1 MLMVTV
7 CSSIQSLGV
16 SLRPAA
22 GPGPRHRLG
31 EVHHLHGV
39 LVHRHRPRHRLR
51 AAVLRPA
58 RDVGLGTLCKQ
69 TKFIKGVQL
78 LHYIIVVCACLNV
91 SHPLH
96 CPTPSPRG
104 GSGT

>member
-1 MLMVTV
+1 MVTV

-22 GPGPRHRLG
+22 GPGPRRRLG

-69 TKFIKGVQL
+69 TQFSE
-78 LHYIIVVCACLNV
+78 NV
-91 SHPLH
+91 SNIILLECLH
-96 CPTPSPRG
+96 CVSPSPLSDSFSTRW
-104 GSGT
+104 

>member
-22 GPGPRHRLG
+22 GPGPRQRLG

-69 TKFIKGVQL
+69 TTVQ
-78 LHYIIVVCACLNV
+78 
-91 SHPLH
+91 
-96 CPTPSPRG
+96 
-104 GSGT
+104 